1 MILSRYIVQ
10 SFVRAL
16 VDAKEVSRIDI
27 INVLHVDKVKNHLIL
42 LLTWVPYIAQ

>member
-10 SFVRAL
+10 PFVRTL

-27 INVLHVDKVKNHLIL
+27 INVLHIDKVKNHFIL
-42 LLTWVPYIAQ
+42 LLTRIPYIAQ